1 MIEQSIYEHLQ
12 SAPELNI
19 LTQYGGKTAVFN
31 QNAPAD
37 ADPMWAAKPQYPRI
51 VFAADW
57 EHSADRALGG
67 TLSVDV
73 FCQEQGIPP
82 ENMEPIVRNLL
93 HGWFFSSGVETVAA
107 QWVNSNYFT
116 EPKNKIAGVTLTFAL
131 LGFPK
136 MTISP
141 DVVAR
146 INVWTAEQFPP
157 LSVINQTELPP
168 AWKPE
173 TGAAVYWRISA
184 TAPAGW
190 IPDTYQTIW
199 RTASLRGHVF
209 APDISSVTQTAQ
221 EIVCGLYA
229 AKRLR
234 KEHEAPVMVNTNN
247 SIDPTADALRTG
259 QIMVD
264 ATFGVI
270 VHRVA
275 DQPLK
280 HIYTDKIEV

>member
-1 MIEQSIYEHLQ
+1 MIEQSIYEHLTGALGG
-12 SAPELNI
+12 SGFA
-19 LTQYGGKTAVFN
+19 QYGGKPAVFS

-37 ADPMWAAKPQYPRI
+37 TDPGWAAGPQFPRLM
-51 VFAADW
+51 FAADW
-57 EHSADRALGG
+57 EHSADRSFGG
-67 TLSVDV
+67 TMLVDIT
-73 FCQEQGIPP
+73 CQEQGVPP
-82 ENMEPIVRNLL
+82 DALETLIRELL
-93 HGWFFSSGVETVAA
+93 HGWFFTDNGDTVAA

-116 EPKNKIAGVTLTFAL
+116 EPVDKIAGVTMTFAL

-146 INVWTAEQFPP
+146 INVWTAEQLPQ

-173 TGAAVYWRISA
+173 TGAAVYWRIAA

-209 APDISSVTQTAQ
+209 APDIASVTQTAQ

-234 KEHEAPVMVNTNN
+234 KEHEALVMVNTNN

-275 DQPLK
+275 DQPLN